1 MESSTLINPASKQI
15 VVVGG
20 GISGLTAAYTL
31 SKKHSEADSG
41 AKIIVLEK
49 ASRWGGK
56 ILTERIAWDGGD
68 FVIEG
73 GPDTFLATKPWA
85 VKLCQEL
92 GIAER
97 LLGTN
102 PHQRA
107 TYVLHNGDLL
117 PLPDGLA
124 MMIPSDIPSILKT
137 RLLTWRDKIRL
148 GLDFFIPPKAGA
160 EDESIGFFIRRRLG
174 NAAYENLIEP
184 LLSGI
189 YAGDGDQLSLAATFP
204 YLRDVEKKYGS
215 LARGARVMHA
225 LSQRQ
230 GKSTPGSRSAFL
242 TPKTGLVEIISA
254 LVTALKK
261 QKVELRLQTNVVGI
275 NRLMNGFEISLS
287 TGEVIQ
293 ADYLIL
299 ATSAYQAGELLKKV
313 SPALAGALLRIP
325 YVSTATVS
333 FVYRSDTLPQP
344 LNGYGYVIPKKEKR
358 KALACTWTSTK
369 FPHRAP
375 QGYSLL
381 RVFIGRAG
389 QELIWD
395 EQELLN
401 VAKQEISQTLRIN
414 QEPIVERVFLW
425 DRAMPQYNLGHT
437 ELVAKINEELQSIPN
452 LALAGNAYS
461 GIGIPDC
468 IHSAILGAEKIE
480 ANYLPVE
487 KVRLTNLEHGK
498 GVVDEL
504 KLTIGG

>member
-1 MESSTLINPASKQI
+1 MENPALINQASKRI

-31 SKKHSEADSG
+31 SKKHYAAG
-41 AKIIVLEK
+41 FAAKIIVLEK

-56 ILTERIAWDGGD
+56 ILTERIACDDGY

-92 GIAER
+92 GIADR

-107 TYVLHNGDLL
+107 TYVLHKDDLL

-124 MMIPSDIPSILKT
+124 MMIPSDITSILHS
-137 RLLTWRDKIRL
+137 RLLTWQDKLRL

-160 EDESIGFFIRRRLG
+160 EDESIGSFIRRRLG

-204 YLRDVEKKYGS
+204 YLRDLEKKYGS
-215 LARGARVMHA
+215 LARGARVMRT

-230 GKSTPGSRSAFL
+230 GKSTLGSRSAFL
-242 TPKTGLVEIISA
+242 TPKTGLVEIVSA
-254 LVTALKK
+254 LVDALEE
-261 QKVELRLQTNVVGI
+261 QKVELRLQSDVEEI
-275 NRLMNGFEISLS
+275 HSLANGFEISLS

-313 SPALAGALLRIP
+313 NPALAQSLVRIP

-333 FVYRSDTLPQP
+333 FAYRSETLPHP

-401 VAKQEISQTLRIN
+401 IAKQEISQTLGIN
-414 QEPIVERVFLW
+414 QTAIVERVFLW

-437 ELVAKINEELQSIPN
+437 ELLAKIEAESQGIPN

-468 IHSAILGAEKIE
+468 IHSAILAAEKIG
-480 ANYLPVE
+480 ANYLPLE
-487 KVRLTNLEHGK
+487 KMQFTNLEQG
-498 GVVDEL
+498 
-504 KLTIGG
+504 